1 MFLFD
6 NFSRISDSA
15 MPRND
20 RSQKQRIMATP
31 RIVLRSILFDSKIG
45 QQGAAPHENK
55 KEKTN
60 SALGSSDIPFYLT
73 WLQILF
79 AAMPRG
85 ASLLQQFLIG
95 FCQLQI
101 LQLVSSL
108 CPSYVITMT
117 MEESTI
123 ACQ

>member
-45 QQGAAPHENK
+45 QQKMEWCRAA
-55 KEKTN
+55 
-60 SALGSSDIPFYLT
+60 
-73 WLQILF
+73 
-79 AAMPRG
+79 
-85 ASLLQQFLIG
+85 
-95 FCQLQI
+95 
-101 LQLVSSL
+101 
-108 CPSYVITMT
+108 
-117 MEESTI
+117 
-123 ACQ
+123 